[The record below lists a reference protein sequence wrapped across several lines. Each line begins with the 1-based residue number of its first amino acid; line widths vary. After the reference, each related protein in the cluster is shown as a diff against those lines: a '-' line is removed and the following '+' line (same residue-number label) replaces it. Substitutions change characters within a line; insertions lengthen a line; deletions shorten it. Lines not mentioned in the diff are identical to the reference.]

1 MATSMDPLRL
11 LQTTLTSGASI
22 DLLPS
27 DDPSST
33 PVTSLSESSYLSFPD
48 PSDASKR
55 IILPK
60 TTPTR
65 FKRTP
70 QSTPS
75 ETWDLQALLLAF
87 LRKDVSIAEYAQ
99 EAVQQSVELVGVM
112 QRKIVADFL
121 EGKDTNGQQSAPYLV
136 PEGEPTSIDTSVEA
150 SLSST
155 QVSTAAGQ
163 AAATAALDGSQTMT
177 ADGRP
182 AKKAKYAVNKEDLEA
197 YKKIVSFW
205 EPKQIADR
213 NTVLRGSH
221 KINNFGN
228 VRDLIQDRL
237 KTGKEELRRMQSA
250 RQPAAPV
257 QAQAPSQ
264 QRRRREFPA
273 CLPDLVQYAAKLTS
287 YYHCRPSKPY
297 HSHFTILFSS
307 HHNVQCQ
314 AFPRRS
320 SL

>member
-1 MATSMDPLRL
+1 MTTTMDPLRL
-11 LQTTLTSGASI
+11 LQTTLSSGGTI
-22 DLLPS
+22 DLLSS
-27 DDPSST
+27 DDPTST

-48 PSDASKR
+48 PSDPSSKR

-112 QRKIVADFL
+112 QRKIVADYL
-121 EGKDTNGQQSAPYLV
+121 EGKDTSGQQSAPYLV
-136 PEGEPTSIDTSVEA
+136 PEGEPTNIDTSVEA
-150 SLSST
+150 SISST

-163 AAATAALDGSQTMT
+163 AAATAALDGSQTATT

-182 AKKAKYAVNKEDLEA
+182 AKKAKYVVNKEDLEA

-237 KTGKEELRRMQSA
+237 KSGKEELRRMQSA

-264 QRRRREFPA
+264 RRRRE
-273 CLPDLVQYAAKLTS
+273 YTI
-287 YYHCRPSKPY
+287 
-297 HSHFTILFSS
+297 SHFSNAL
-307 HHNVQCQ
+307 
-314 AFPRRS
+314 
-320 SL
+320 